1 MIGLSN
7 IIAGSDT
14 TAISLSAILYYLLK
28 YPNTMIKL
36 REEIQKHE
44 EEGRCS
50 NPVITFKE
58 SQDMPYLQAVMKEAM
73 RLHGAVGLPLWRVV
87 PEGGTEIAGKYF
99 PAGTVVGLNPW
110 VVSHP
115 HSSVLCTGMSLL
127 LAYLQDFEPCLD
139 LQRTPRSQC

>member
-1 MIGLSN
+1 MVGLSN

-28 YPNTMIKL
+28 YPNTMKRL
-36 REEIQKHE
+36 REEIQNHE
-44 EEGRCS
+44 EEGTCS

-99 PAGTVVGLNPW
+99 PAGTIVGLNPW
-110 VVSHP
+110 VVSHSP
-115 HSSVLCTGMSLL
+115 PSV
-127 LAYLQDFEPCLD
+127 F
-139 LQRTPRSQC
+139 RT